1 MSQIGVGVGG
11 RNEVNPKITD
21 TGKQM
26 FAIFS

>member
-1 MSQIGVGVGG
+1 MSQIGAGAGG

-26 FAIFS
+26 FTIFS